1 MNAANEV
8 AVDAFLARRIRFT
21 DIALT
26 VGAGLYALPSRSAD
40 SIDDV
45 LEANA
50 AARRAALEFI
60 ASRLSGRGEDG
71 AVQ

>member
-1 MNAANEV
+1 V

-26 VGAGLYALPSRSAD
+26 VGAVLDALPNRRAD

-45 LEANA
+45 LEADG

-60 ASRLSGRGEDG
+60 ASRLSARGEGG